1 MGAVLYVK
9 AGDASVSRTPADL
22 VAAADGPDR
31 LEAETPIALGADGP
45 FVPLARAL
53 RENGAFRDALAA
65 EISTPSLGGR
75 YRKLRILVAAVVAV
89 PVLMLVELDRELFAR
104 SGPGRIAIDVLV
116 AAWVLFELSRK
127 TPRMPRIAAACMLA
141 IALRWSLVATR
152 LCGHHV
158 HWLVWTA
165 TTLAVAGAAL
175 FALLV
180 PTRARI
186 ELELLDKLGVSRAQQ
201 HAALAEREP
210 SGAVVAAAVACAAG
224 LPAMLHVL
232 RAMGVNFYVQAIAFV
247 AFAAA
252 APFVVRRFGDHDRP
266 PSVVPPRVMLAVA
279 IGLALT
285 AAAVSCGRLFFDASA
300 EIAHC
305 VNRLDN
311 EARLARLAENQELAR
326 AVARVRGSVGL
337 VLMTAIVFPFAE
349 ERVFRGMLQDVL
361 VRRFGRAY
369 GIFAASLAFGIA
381 HLGIYEVALYQ
392 TVLLGLGFGLAY
404 AEGGI
409 LAAFFVHATW
419 NLLQMG

>member
-1 MGAVLYVK
+1 MVVYVTS
-9 AGDASVSRTPADL
+9 GDSTVSWSKL
-22 VAAADGPDR
+22 GPDSPR
-31 LEAETPIALGADGP
+31 LSAETPVGLGPEGP
-45 FVPLARAL
+45 FLPLARAL
-53 RENGAFRDALAA
+53 RESGALRDAFAA
-65 EISTPSLGGR
+65 EISTPSLGTKLSR
-75 YRKLRILVAAVVAV
+75 YRRLRIGVAVVVAT

-104 SGPGRIAIDVLV
+104 SGPGRIAIDALL
-116 AAWVLFELSRK
+116 AAWVIFELSRK

-141 IALRWSLVATR
+141 IALRWMLVATR

-165 TTLAVAGAAL
+165 TGLALTAAGL
-175 FALLV
+175 FALKM
-180 PTRARI
+180 PTRGRV

-201 HAALAEREP
+201 VAALEERAP

-224 LPAMLHVL
+224 LPALLHL
-232 RAMGVNFYVQAIAFV
+232 QRAFGASFFVQTIGFV

-252 APFVVRRFGDHDRP
+252 APFIVKRFGDHETRSSP
-266 PSVVPPRVMLAVA
+266 PPVRVMLAVA

-285 AAAVSCGRLFFDASA
+285 SAAVSCGRLFFDASA

-311 EARLARLAENQELAR
+311 EARLARMAESQELAR
-326 AVARVRGSVGL
+326 AVARVKGSVGL
-337 VLMTAIVFPFAE
+337 MLLTAIVFPFAE
-349 ERVFRGMLQDVL
+349 ERVFRGVLQDVL
-361 VRRFGRAY
+361 VRRFGPAY
-369 GIFAASLAFGIA
+369 GVFAASVAFGVA